1 MDKIIFKIARPKLPI
16 WIKVAVSR
24 EKVLNVLN
32 PPQKPIISNG
42 CSHGLSNFF
51 TSKKVNMATN
61 NEAKKLET
69 KVAIG
74 NWKTNLAA

>member
-1 MDKIIFKIARPKLPI
+1 
-16 WIKVAVSR
+16 
-24 EKVLNVLN
+24 VLNVLN

-42 CSHGLSNFF
+42 CSHGLSNFL

-74 NWKTNLAA
+74 N